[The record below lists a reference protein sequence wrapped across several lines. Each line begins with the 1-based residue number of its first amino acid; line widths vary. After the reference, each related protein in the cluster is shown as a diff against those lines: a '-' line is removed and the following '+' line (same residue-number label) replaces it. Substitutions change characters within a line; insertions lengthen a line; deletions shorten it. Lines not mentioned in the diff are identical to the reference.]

1 MLKTFDIFRL
11 SPSRI
16 NRVRHL
22 GLFISWF
29 LFAVI
34 SFSLCV
40 QMKLWW
46 LTGIGFILLACTLV
60 NIILLKI
67 RRLHDFDL
75 CGWYLLICLI
85 PLVGAIWAIII
96 FMMPGTKDT
105 NRYGDPT
112 YKLRLREIL
121 MIYFMPIIYCLVAV
135 ECVIFLKAAYTH
147 FFPT

>member
-46 LTGIGFILLACTLV
+46 LTG
-60 NIILLKI
+60 K
-67 RRLHDFDL
+67 R
-75 CGWYLLICLI
+75 
-85 PLVGAIWAIII
+85 
-96 FMMPGTKDT
+96 
-105 NRYGDPT
+105 
-112 YKLRLREIL
+112 
-121 MIYFMPIIYCLVAV
+121 
-135 ECVIFLKAAYTH
+135 
-147 FFPT
+147 